1 MTVVEHHSA
10 EELQALFR
18 QEREG
23 RRAKRIWIVWQARLG
38 QTAPEIANGLGVSRR
53 AVQEWVRRYNQEGLS
68 GLQTRSGQGRE
79 PILSEDERQL
89 VAQRVEAGPQ
99 TGDVCSLRG
108 VDFQKFLETQFGKL
122 LSLTS
127 VYRVLHELGYE
138 WLVPR
143 PKHRKSDPDAIAAF
157 KKKSSK
163 SWLAFRPN
171 TPIGKSSSSFKMSAA
186 LVSKEH

>member
-18 QEREG
+18 QEREA

-38 QTAPEIANGLGVSRR
+38 QTAPQIAEGIGMSRR
-53 AVQEWVRRYNQEGLS
+53 AVQEWVRRYNGEGLA
-68 GLQTRSGQGRE
+68 GLDTRAGQGRE
-79 PILSEDERQL
+79 PILSESERQL
-89 VAQRVEAGPQ
+89 VAKRVEAGPQ
-99 TGDVCSLRG
+99 ESDVCSLRG

-122 LSLTS
+122 LSLTT
-127 VYRVLHELGYE
+127 VYRLLHELGYE

-157 KKKSSK
+157 QKKFPP
-163 SWLAFRPN
+163 SWLASRPSIP
-171 TPIGKSSSSFKMSAA
+171 TGKSSPSSKMSAA
-186 LVSKEH
+186 SDNKGH